1 MNGGA
6 SDMNRFSRSS
16 AVIMVLSLLVFS
28 TGGSYFFSSAQ
39 ASNPIQHVVVIL
51 QENHSFDNYFGTYPG
66 ANGIPPNVCMP
77 YNPGN
82 SSATAC
88 VKPFLTNDP
97 ITAHDLPHGFQSTV
111 TAINNGSMNGF
122 MLAENEDPNTMSYYD
137 SSTIPYYWNFASH
150 YVLADNF
157 YSSVLSYSL
166 PNHWYA
172 IAGQAPPTSIY
183 YGLGTGS
190 PQGVKDAYLNE
201 SNTIRTVADL
211 LMNSTVTWKYY
222 DFPLTAGG
230 YNQSIKDGLAFNYW
244 NPLAA
249 KNSSY
254 TTQYSPHF
262 VPRADIF
269 NDIGNNTLPQVSWV
283 IPSAPI
289 SEHPPANVTLG
300 MIWVTEVV
308 DAIMKSSYWQN
319 TAIIITWDDYG
330 GFYDNAVPPHIDT
343 LGYSFRVPAL
353 IISPYA
359 KAGYVDNTRYSF
371 ESILRFIEWR
381 FDLPSLTA
389 RDANANNLLNAFNFS
404 QKILS
409 PDSIP
414 LSSSELA
421 AISPYVGQSTN
432 VNPNPSGTS
441 TKSTS
446 TALLQ
451 NLHSQID
458 NLSSSLSSANQELSS
473 TSQELTIRTDL
484 LYASFAA
491 SILLAAAVAVLVLRR
506 PRLKT

>member
-1 MNGGA
+1 MKQL
-6 SDMNRFSRSS
+6 SRNS
-16 AVIMVLSLLVFS
+16 AVIFVISLLVFT
-28 TGGSYFFSSAQ
+28 TGGSYFLSSAQ
-39 ASNPIQHVVVIL
+39 ASNPIQHIVVIL

-66 ANGIPPNVCMP
+66 ANGIPSNVCMP

-82 SSATAC
+82 SKSGC
-88 VKPFLTNDP
+88 VKPFLTTDP
-97 ITAHDLPHGFQSTV
+97 ITAHDLPHGFESTV
-111 TAINNGSMNGF
+111 TAIDNGSMNGF

-137 SSTIPYYWNFASH
+137 NSTLPYYWNFASH
-150 YVLADNF
+150 FVLADNF

-211 LMNSTVTWKYY
+211 LMNSSVTWKYY
-222 DFPLTAGG
+222 DFPLSVGG
-230 YNQSIKDGLAFNYW
+230 YNQSIKDGVAFNYW

-269 NDIGNNTLPQVSWV
+269 DDIGNNTLPQVSWV

-300 MIWVTEVV
+300 MIWVTDVV
-308 DAIMKSSYWQN
+308 DAIMKSPYWRN

-330 GFYDNAVPPHIDT
+330 GFYDNVVPPHIDS

-359 KAGYVDNTRYSF
+359 KSGSIDSTQYAF

-389 RDANANNLLNAFNFS
+389 RDANANNLLNAFNFN
-404 QKILS
+404 QKALS
-409 PDSIP
+409 PDIIP
-414 LSSSELA
+414 LSSSEVA

-432 VNPNPSGTS
+432 INPNPSGTS
-441 TKSTS
+441 TKSTTTT
-446 TALLQ
+446 TASLVT
-451 NLHSQID
+451 NLTSQIN

-473 TSQELTIRTDL
+473 SSQQLTIRTDL
-484 LYASFAA
+484 LYASIAT
-491 SILLAAAVAVLVLRR
+491 SILLGVAVAVLVLRR